1 MNYGLVEHTANTIL
15 EMIDREKGET
25 QEQLPDYFKGMYDM
39 CVAVMMEIDD
49 ESQGYNAVTVMIS
62 EESERLLNERN
73 LN

>member
-49 ESQGYNAVTVMIS
+49 ESQGYNAVLILLGD
-62 EESERLLNERN
+62 EAERLRDERN
-73 LN
+73 IS